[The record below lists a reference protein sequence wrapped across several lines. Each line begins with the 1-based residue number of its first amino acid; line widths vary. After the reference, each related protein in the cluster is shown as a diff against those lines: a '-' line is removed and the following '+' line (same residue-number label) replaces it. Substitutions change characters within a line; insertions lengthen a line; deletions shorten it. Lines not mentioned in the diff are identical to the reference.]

1 MTNQKPKN
9 RFYWVEGVTRN
20 EVEKSLADRQPS
32 RLRQQGPRRA
42 LVLAYAAVLV
52 GLAASGL
59 LPGAKLSSY
68 LTFVLL
74 ALAVYG
80 YLQLRKAVRH
90 VSDAPDELIDERQI
104 AVRNA
109 AYLGAYR
116 WLALICCLVVVGLF
130 STSGGGALQGVLDA
144 AQLERW
150 MSGLGIALLMT
161 VCSLPA
167 MVLGWQLPSEL
178 QDERPDEPLGAS
190 PHAEPHRL
198 PNGPH

>member
-1 MTNQKPKN
+1 
-9 RFYWVEGVTRN
+9 
-20 EVEKSLADRQPS
+20 
-32 RLRQQGPRRA
+32 
-42 LVLAYAAVLV
+42 VLV

-59 LPGAKLSSY
+59 LPGAKLNSY

-80 YLQLRKAVRH
+80 YLSLRKAVRH

-144 AQLERW
+144 DQLERL

-178 QDERPDEPLGAS
+178 QDERPDEPPGAS
-190 PHAEPHRL
+190 PRGEPHRL

>member
-32 RLRQQGPRRA
+32 RLRQQGPRRT
-42 LVLAYAAVLV
+42 LVLAYTAVLV

-59 LPGAKLSSY
+59 MPGAKLSSY

-116 WLALICCLVVVGLF
+116 WLALICCLVVLGLF
-130 STSGGGALQGVLDA
+130 TTSGGGALQGVLDA

-178 QDERPDEPLGAS
+178 QDERPDEPGAS

>member
-42 LVLAYAAVLV
+42 LVLAYTAVLV

-178 QDERPDEPLGAS
+178 QDERPDEPPGAS

>member
-42 LVLAYAAVLV
+42 LVLAYTAVLV

-109 AYLGAYR
+109 AYVGAYR
-116 WLALICCLVVVGLF
+116 WLGTVCFLFALGHIG
-130 STSGGGALQGVLDA
+130 TSSGGALEGVLDA
-144 AQLERW
+144 AQLERL
-150 MSGLGIALLMT
+150 MSGLYITLMMT

-167 MVLGWQLPSEL
+167 MVLGWQLPSEPE
-178 QDERPDEPLGAS
+178 DEATPSQPSA
-190 PHAEPHRL
+190 
-198 PNGPH
+198 

>member
-1 MTNQKPKN
+1 MTDNKPKN
-9 RFYWVEGVTRN
+9 RFYWVEGVTRK

-42 LVLAYAAVLV
+42 LVLAYTVVLV
-52 GLAASGL
+52 GLAVSGL
-59 LPGAKLSSY
+59 APGEKLVSY
-68 LTFVLL
+68 LTFFLL
-74 ALAVYG
+74 ALAIGG

-109 AYLGAYR
+109 AYVSAYR
-116 WLALICCLVVVGLF
+116 WLGFACFLVAVAQI
-130 STSGGGALQGVLDA
+130 STSSGGTLEEALDTVQR
-144 AQLERW
+144 ERFLN
-150 MSGLGIALLMT
+150 GLYMALMMT
-161 VCSLPA
+161 ICSLPA

-178 QDERPDEPLGAS
+178 QDERPDEPGAS

>member
-42 LVLAYAAVLV
+42 LVLAYTAVLV

-109 AYLGAYR
+109 AYVGAYR
-116 WLALICCLVVVGLF
+116 WLGFFCFLVVAVQL
-130 STSGGGALQGVLDA
+130 STSSGGALEGALDL
-144 AQLERW
+144 AQRDKFLN
-150 MSGLGIALLMT
+150 GLYVAFMMT
-161 VCSLPA
+161 MASLPA

-178 QDERPDEPLGAS
+178 QDERPDEPPGAS